1 MRNSTSSKIAHFLAF
16 VVVATVT
23 AVPAAVN
30 AFHSSSAD
38 QVQYGDAL
46 YVSGLQQSL
55 NHDAGTTN

>member
-1 MRNSTSSKIAHFLAF
+1 MRNTFSSKLAHFFAF

-30 AFHSSSAD
+30 AFHASSAE

-55 NHDAGTTN
+55 HKDVVSAK